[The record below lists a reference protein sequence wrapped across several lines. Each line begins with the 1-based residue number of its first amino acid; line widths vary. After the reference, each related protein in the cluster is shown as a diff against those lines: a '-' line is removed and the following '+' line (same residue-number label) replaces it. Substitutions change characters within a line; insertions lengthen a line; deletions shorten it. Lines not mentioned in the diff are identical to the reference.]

1 MCLSGLSSQ
10 GYDRIMQ
17 RLDLSQPGLPD
28 LQFVL
33 MVVALCTSEVESF
46 NAPIAVRET
55 VFNRC
60 WSLLHEGPAPV
71 KKEERVLD
79 LMSGDEVMLEALVTV
94 IRQTFEEHGFLELT
108 WDHPPSEPSRESTPE
123 VRPLVERIEKLFPPP
138 DDGESQSPPPPSS
151 TSS

>member
-1 MCLSGLSSQ
+1 MCLSGLSNR
-10 GYDRIMQ
+10 GYDGIMQ

-33 MVVALCTSEVESF
+33 MVAALCTSEVESF
-46 NAPIAVRET
+46 NAPISVRET

-60 WSLLHEGPAPV
+60 WALLHEGPAPV

-108 WDHPPSEPSRESTPE
+108 WDNPPSEPSRESTPE
-123 VRPLVERIEKLFPPP
+123 VRPLVDRIAKLYPPP
-138 DDGESQSPPPPSS
+138 DDVEPSS
-151 TSS
+151 PSSPS